1 MASAADP
8 PLPSEH
14 LSPTPGSPIE
24 EKTILIEQ
32 PYNTVPRQVLPMFEP
47 PAECLDNVV
56 EPEPHPIYAITA
68 DQYNHIQNTYFATPL
83 PNDILFP
90 WLHGVSGRSY
100 QQCLFFGIRQC
111 LVPVHRGLTI
121 VHADAAFPNES
132 RLVGSVLPSEILAC
146 NGDSSDFLDTTET
159 ELGINLRNFRI
170 QVARYATISDIVVYG
185 SGAIDVARR
194 ISAAQ
199 QRIKAQRQEQLKS
212 IKQQN
217 GNRPLQAVNDLDYRT
232 FVVIEPFETF
242 EQKHIDLV
250 CLDSQGNAINR
261 INFWEQEREE
271 MYVLTKASQISKGV
285 WLGNTQDVPLSSED
299 DTANPHKFSICIET
313 HDLADMPLPS
323 TLTLA
328 RVTLNDLPP
337 DQLPEELIHLDC
349 YSSGSSLTST
359 SAFEVF
365 YTQLYH
371 LLEFI
376 DEQVGRGR
384 NILIHCADGY
394 TETSMLALSWI
405 MYKDKRR
412 LPGAYLDIQESRSF
426 FVYSSDVEILK
437 RVEQKLL
444 NPANDSPSTRE
455 HKRKREETAGAEDV
469 EQLSIGGLPA
479 DERVCNK
486 KSTEQDIDLV
496 KNTNARDGDV
506 DDDDDPEEDIID
518 SEDDNINE
526 DQHDTPVSDRRQLY
540 DDTFMSQVPK
550 HMVSSSA
557 MDTDNHDDV
566 DEVIPVFDNHR
577 TAQGG
582 GQSLLE
588 LESEEVKAEYPW
600 FYSDRFEGS
609 FPSRIL
615 PFLYLGNLNHATNPK
630 VLKAL
635 GITHVLSVGENANL
649 GDDFKL
655 LLLDNLYD
663 DGIDSLWG
671 HIDDCINYIDEARL
685 QGGKCLIHCRVGV
698 SRSATITICYVM
710 KHMRMSLVQAYLFV
724 RARRLNVII
733 QPNLKFMYELL
744 QYEQRLL
751 GRAQVFWQILAK
763 EIHSLNMC
771 YRES

>member
-1 MASAADP
+1 
-8 PLPSEH
+8 
-14 LSPTPGSPIE
+14 
-24 EKTILIEQ
+24 
-32 PYNTVPRQVLPMFEP
+32 
-47 PAECLDNVV
+47 
-56 EPEPHPIYAITA
+56 
-68 DQYNHIQNTYFATPL
+68 
-83 PNDILFP
+83 
-90 WLHGVSGRSY
+90 
-100 QQCLFFGIRQC
+100 
-111 LVPVHRGLTI
+111 
-121 VHADAAFPNES
+121 
-132 RLVGSVLPSEILAC
+132 
-146 NGDSSDFLDTTET
+146 
-159 ELGINLRNFRI
+159 
-170 QVARYATISDIVVYG
+170 
-185 SGAIDVARR
+185 
-194 ISAAQ
+194 
-199 QRIKAQRQEQLKS
+199 
-212 IKQQN
+212 
-217 GNRPLQAVNDLDYRT
+217 
-232 FVVIEPFETF
+232 
-242 EQKHIDLV
+242 
-250 CLDSQGNAINR
+250 
-261 INFWEQEREE
+261 
-271 MYVLTKASQISKGV
+271 
-285 WLGNTQDVPLSSED
+285 
-299 DTANPHKFSICIET
+299 
-313 HDLADMPLPS
+313 MPLPS

-359 SAFEVF
+359 SAFDVF
-365 YTQLYH
+365 YSQLYH
-371 LLEFI
+371 VLEFM
-376 DEQVGRGR
+376 DEQVSRGR

-444 NPANDSPSTRE
+444 SSANGHPSRD

-469 EQLSIGGLPA
+469 EQLSIGGLPV

-496 KNTNARDGDV
+496 KNANDQDE
-506 DDDDDPEEDIID
+506 DDDDPDDVND
-518 SEDDNINE
+518 SEDDNIH
-526 DQHDTPVSDRRQLY
+526 HDSLASDRRQLY

-550 HMVSSSA
+550 NMVSPSA

-566 DEVIPVFDNHR
+566 DEVIPVFDSHR

-582 GQSLLE
+582 GQSILDS
-588 LESEEVKAEYPW
+588 ESDEIKAEYPW

-671 HIDDCINYIDEARL
+671 HIDDCINYI
-685 QGGKCLIHCRVGV
+685 GNYYFSVV
-698 SRSATITICYVM
+698 
-710 KHMRMSLVQAYLFV
+710 
-724 RARRLNVII
+724 
-733 QPNLKFMYELL
+733 
-744 QYEQRLL
+744 
-751 GRAQVFWQILAK
+751 
-763 EIHSLNMC
+763 
-771 YRES
+771 

>member
-1 MASAADP
+1 MATAADP
-8 PLPSEH
+8 PLPSDH
-14 LSPTPGSPIE
+14 LTSNPASPIE
-24 EKTILIEQ
+24 EKTILLDP
-32 PYNTVPRQVLPMFEP
+32 PYTAPRPALLVFEP
-47 PAECLDNVV
+47 PKDCFDNLV
-56 EPEPHPIYAITA
+56 ETEPVPVYAITA
-68 DQYNHIQNTYFATPL
+68 EQYNRLQDTYLTSPL

-90 WLHGVSGRSY
+90 WLHGVNGSSY

-111 LVPVHRGLTI
+111 LVPIHRGLTL
-121 VHADAAFPNES
+121 VHADDALPNQN
-132 RLVGSVLPSEILAC
+132 RLVGSVLPNEILTA
-146 NGDSSDFLDTTET
+146 GESPDFLDTTES

-170 QVARYATISDIVVYG
+170 QVARYATVSDIVVYG
-185 SGAIDVARR
+185 TGAIDVARK

-199 QRIKAQRQEQLKS
+199 KKIKAQRKDHLQVV
-212 IKQQN
+212 KQQN
-217 GNRPLQAVNDLDYRT
+217 GNRPVEFVNDLDYRT
-232 FVVIEPFETF
+232 FVIIEPFNTF
-242 EQKHIDLV
+242 EQQYPDLV
-250 CLDSQGNAINR
+250 CLDSQGNSLNR

-271 MYVLTKASQISKGV
+271 MYVLTKASQITKGV

-299 DTANPHKFSICIET
+299 DPENPHQFSICIET

-328 RVTLNDLPP
+328 RVTLNDLPTN
-337 DQLPEELIHLDC
+337 QLPEELIHLDC
-349 YSSGSSLTST
+349 YSSGSSLTSL

-365 YTQLYH
+365 FSQLSH

-376 DEQVGRGR
+376 DEQVTQGR

-405 MYKDKRR
+405 MYKEKLR
-412 LPGAYLDIQESRSF
+412 LPGAYLHLQELRSF

-437 RVEQKLL
+437 RVEKKILE
-444 NPANDSPSTRE
+444 PSNTRD
-455 HKRKREETAGAEDV
+455 HKRKREETTGQEEI
-469 EQLSIGGLPA
+469 EQLSIGGLTSA
-479 DERVCNK
+479 
-486 KSTEQDIDLV
+486 DLV
-496 KNTNARDGDV
+496 HSTKVGTERRIDVVKKEAVIV
-506 DDDDDPEEDIID
+506 DDDEEDLNS
-518 SEDDNINE
+518 SEDENE
-526 DQHDTPVSDRRQLY
+526 DRPADRRQLF
-540 DDTFMSQVPK
+540 DDTYMSQVPK
-550 HMVSSSA
+550 HLVASP
-557 MDTDNHDDV
+557 MDTDRRDDV
-566 DEVIPVFDNHR
+566 DEVIPVLETHR

-582 GQSLLE
+582 GPSSLDFE
-588 LESEEVKAEYPW
+588 PEEIKAQYPW
-600 FYSDRFEGS
+600 FYSERFEGS

-649 GDDFKL
+649 GNDFKL

-671 HIDDCINYIDEARL
+671 HIDDCIKHIDEARL
-685 QGGKCLIHCRVGV
+685 QGTKCLIHCRVGV

-710 KHMRMSLVQAYLFV
+710 KHLRMSLVQAYLFV

-751 GRAQVFWQILAK
+751 GKVQIFWQILSK

-771 YRES
+771 YREN

>member
-8 PLPSEH
+8 PLPTEH
-14 LSPTPGSPIE
+14 LSSNPGSPIE
-24 EKTILIEQ
+24 EKTILLDQ
-32 PYNTVPRQVLPMFEP
+32 PYTVPRQVLPIFESP
-47 PAECLDNVV
+47 SECLDNVV
-56 EPEPHPIYAITA
+56 EPAPNGIYAITA
-68 DQYNHIQNTYFATPL
+68 DQYNQIQNTYFTTPL

-121 VHADAAFPNES
+121 VHADEAFPNES
-132 RLVGSVLPSEILAC
+132 RLVGAVLPNEILAS

-194 ISAAQ
+194 IRTAQ
-199 QRIKAQRQEQLKS
+199 RRIKAQRQDQLKS

-232 FVVIEPFETF
+232 FVIIEPFDVF

-250 CLDSQGNAINR
+250 CLDRQGNAINR

-285 WLGNTQDVPLSSED
+285 WLGNTQDVPLCSED
-299 DTANPHKFSICIET
+299 DTANPHRFSICIET

-359 SAFEVF
+359 SAFDVF
-365 YTQLYH
+365 YSQLYH
-371 LLEFI
+371 VLEFM
-376 DEQVGRGR
+376 DEQVSRGR

-444 NPANDSPSTRE
+444 SSANGHPSRD

-469 EQLSIGGLPA
+469 EQLSIGGLPV

-496 KNTNARDGDV
+496 KNANDQDE
-506 DDDDDPEEDIID
+506 DDDDPDDVND
-518 SEDDNINE
+518 SEDDNIH
-526 DQHDTPVSDRRQLY
+526 HDSLASDRRQLY

-550 HMVSSSA
+550 NMVSPSA
-557 MDTDNHDDV
+557 MDTDDHDDV
-566 DEVIPVFDNHR
+566 DEVIPVFDSHR

-582 GQSLLE
+582 GQSILDS
-588 LESEEVKAEYPW
+588 ESDEIKAEYPW

-751 GRAQVFWQILAK
+751 GRPQVFWQILAK